1 MKIVLFRLCISLF
14 LLLLIVIIVR
24 FYLKYIKVDTSQIIT
39 QKIDTFIENI
49 EEIVL
54 TDEEYYS
61 LGEIYHYGKFGKKID
76 KSLAIENYTNCI
88 KKSTNSELIGS
99 CYLQL
104 ARLYEEQE
112 DRVNIDIVIHNYLK
126 ALEYGYEEAILSIG
140 KIYMNG
146 IHPSYLPDKMIA
158 GRLFTTFINFSDTIK
173 PWCKLH
179 LQDIHSLNYNDLD
192 AIKQYGVVYRSLPHG
207 IVDRIQYV
215 VNHMKVDRIVPYKM
229 VFESGWLKKYEDN
242 EKEDDIRKVIVK
254 LPKQRIMNDRQ
265 NVHDHSV
272 QNIGNEI
279 LNELDKNEINKSF
292 EENVEELIKFCDKK
306 TYPNVQRVVQS
317 LTDLN
322 HSKFDR
328 SEKDVFNSV
337 WSKVKDD
344 DDKKQIFLDNLNSGV
359 EYDTVVC
366 STGKIMLMLSTFDGV
381 DDSLPDLKPDWVIK
395 DEISQV
401 IAKTISDLSDRERKE
416 YESDDD
422 ERIKDV
428 IHKRVKSKCNK
439 DYQGVVEQD
448 ILDTYTDG
456 LLEYI

>member
-1 MKIVLFRLCISLF
+1 
-14 LLLLIVIIVR
+14 LIGIIVR
-24 FYLKYIKVDTSQIIT
+24 LYLKYRKVNTSEIIT
-39 QKIDTFIENI
+39 QKIDTFVENI
-49 EEIVL
+49 EDIVL

-61 LGEIYHYGKFGKKID
+61 LGEIYHYGKFGKKAD

-88 KKSTNSELIGS
+88 KNSTNSHLIGS

-104 ARLYEEQE
+104 ARLYEEQVNL
-112 DRVNIDIVIHNYLK
+112 VNIDLVIHNYLK

-158 GRLFTTFINFSDTIK
+158 GRLFSTFINFSQTLK

-179 LQDIHSLNYNDLD
+179 LQDIHSLSYNDLD
-192 AIKQYGVVYRSLPHG
+192 AIKQYGVVYRKLPHG

-215 VNHMKVDRIVPYKM
+215 VNHMKVNEIVPYKM
-229 VFESGWLKKYEDN
+229 VFDNGWLRNYDN
-242 EKEDDIRKVIVK
+242 EQEEDIRKVIVK

-279 LNELDKNEINKSF
+279 LNKLDKNEINDSF
-292 EENVEELIKFCDKK
+292 EDNVNELFKSCDNKI
-306 TYPNVQRVVQS
+306 YPNVQRVVHS

-322 HSKFDR
+322 HSKFNR

-337 WSKVKDD
+337 WSKVKHDNN
-344 DDKKQIFLDNLNSGV
+344 KKQIFLDNLNSGV

-366 STGKIMLMLSTFDGV
+366 STGKIMRMLSTFDGV

-401 IAKTISDLSDRERKE
+401 ITKTINDLSSNERKE

-422 ERIKDV
+422 EKIKDV
-428 IHKRVKSKCNK
+428 IRKRVKSKCNK
-439 DYQGVVEQD
+439 DYQGVVDQD
-448 ILDTYTDG
+448 ILDTYTNG